1 MQKASRA
8 IAHCLGSI
16 TSIAIGIS
24 LLSSALQGAEKPAID
39 FAGFD
44 KTIRPQDDF
53 FEFVNGQWI
62 KDTPIPADKTRWGSF
77 VVLAEESRDAVLAII
92 DELSNNANLASGSDG
107 QKIRDLYRSY
117 LDEDRANE
125 LGLSPIADELKKIES
140 TPLSEFAKE
149 WATAGREGIS
159 RPLSFWINQDS
170 KNSTKYAVYFTQSGL
185 GLPDRDYYFEDDE
198 RSKSIQNQYQILLT
212 KLFKLAG
219 INQPAAKAYK
229 VYELEKAIAE
239 HHWTRVENRD
249 RIKTYNKVSIAE
261 LKTLLPNFQ
270 WDDYL
275 GISDIAHETHVII
288 RQPSFFQGLQQVLA
302 NTKEEDWKAYYQA
315 RLLIDAAPYLSQ
327 AFFQASFD
335 FYSKKLGGQEEPEP
349 RPRRAVNLVN
359 GILGEV
365 VGKEYVKR
373 HFPPAAKARMLDL
386 VGNLRKAMAES
397 IDGLA
402 WMDDAT
408 KAEAHKKLAKF
419 TTKIGYPDAWKDYS
433 NLEIT
438 SNDLIGN
445 LRRASEFVHA
455 REVAKLG
462 KPIDRDEWFMNPQ
475 TVNAYYNPSMNEIVF
490 PAAILQPPF
499 FNMSA
504 DDAVNYGAIGMV
516 IGHEIGHGFDDQG
529 RRSDGDGNLRDWWTE
544 NDAKAYGERTSK
556 LVEQYGKYEP
566 LDGQAVNGQLTL
578 GENIGDLGG
587 LTLAWRA
594 YQKSLNGK
602 TPEAIDDYSGEQ
614 RFFLSLA
621 QIWRINTRPEMIM
634 RRLKTDTHSPPKFR
648 VNGPLTNFQP
658 FYGVFELKDTDKLW
672 RPEAERVS
680 IW

>member
-1 MQKASRA
+1 MQSECRAPISR
-8 IAHCLGSI
+8 ILSLSLTLLI
-16 TSIAIGIS
+16 TF
-24 LLSSALQGAEKPAID
+24 SAGAADKPAID
-39 FAGFD
+39 FSGFN
-44 KTIRPQDDF
+44 KSVRPQDDF

-77 VVLAEESRDAVLAII
+77 VVLAEESRDNVLAII
-92 DELSNNANLASGSDG
+92 NELSQNSALAAGSDG

-117 LDEDRANE
+117 MDETQINAQGLAPIQADLDAIANAPDR
-125 LGLSPIADELKKIES
+125 D
-140 TPLSEFAKE
+140 FAKE
-149 WATAGREGIS
+149 WATAGRVGLS

-170 KNSTKYAVYFTQSGL
+170 KDSTQYAVYFTQSGL
-185 GLPDRDYYFEDDE
+185 GLPDRDYYFQDDE
-198 RSKSIQNQYQILLT
+198 RSQGLQTAYQLMLT

-219 INQPAAKAYK
+219 IEQAAVKALR

-249 RIKTYNKVSIAE
+249 RIKTYNKLSIRE
-261 LKTLLPNFQ
+261 LQTLLPNFR
-270 WDDYL
+270 WSDYL
-275 GISDIAHETHVII
+275 GISDIDHETHVIV
-288 RQPSFFQGLQQVLA
+288 RQPSYFRGLNKVLTTTSA
-302 NTKEEDWKAYYQA
+302 ADWKAYYQA
-315 RLLIDAAPYLSQ
+315 RLLIDAAPYLSND
-327 AFFQASFD
+327 FFQASFT

-349 RPRRAVNLVN
+349 RDKRAVSLVN
-359 GILGEV
+359 GILGEL

-373 HFPPAAKARMLDL
+373 HFPPQAKERMLEL

-397 IDGLA
+397 IDNLE
-402 WMDDAT
+402 WMDGAT
-408 KAEAHKKLAKF
+408 KQEAHKKLEKF
-419 TTKIGYPDAWKDYS
+419 TTKIGYPDKWKDYS
-433 NLEIT
+433 QLDIK
-438 SNDLIGN
+438 SFDLIGN

-462 KPIDRDEWFMNPQ
+462 GPIDRSEWFMNPQ
-475 TVNAYYNPSMNEIVF
+475 TVNAYYNPQMNEIVF

-499 FNMSA
+499 FNLNA

-544 NDAKAYGERTSK
+544 DDAKAYGERTSK
-556 LVEQYGKYEP
+556 LVDQYAQYEP
-566 LDGQAVNGQLTL
+566 LEGQKVNGQLTL

-594 YQKSLNGK
+594 YQKSLDGQ
-602 TPEAIDDYSGEQ
+602 TPAKIDDYSGAE

-658 FYGVFELKDTDKLW
+658 FYDTFGLSESDKLW
-672 RPEAERVS
+672 RRESERVS